1 MKNKYIIICLIFL
14 LLIIFFIQKKEY
26 LETTSLKISDE
37 AVQNIAKVY
46 ADSKQTA
53 YFNNIQVKGTLMSKL
68 TGDVSGNITGRLL
81 SPNGKFS
88 LDIDNSG
95 NLSLFNGTNKVGT
108 YILFDTTNN
117 VVNID
122 GDVIIKG
129 KDNTGDNRVRIGKNT
144 YGDGATSTKTNVG
157 IFAEHK
163 TTNAIGKLQVN
174 NFELGRKKASDTN
187 TSGMAHD
194 KNYDYIRS
202 NLKNSAFNNKD
213 NTGVLNMHWSNGY
226 VYWTLLANNARTW
239 NDEWGYLASSD
250 NDS

>member
-1 MKNKYIIICLIFL
+1 MIIFL
-14 LLIIFFIQKKEY
+14 VVFFTQKKEHARSTNKQ
-26 LETTSLKISDE
+26 LLSNE

-46 ADSKQTA
+46 ADTKSISA
-53 YFNNIQVKGTLMSKL
+53 FNNIKVTGTIFGKL
-68 TGDVSGNITGRLL
+68 TGDTTGRLF
-81 SPNGKFS
+81 SPDNKFS
-88 LDIDNSG
+88 LDLDNSG
-95 NLSLFNGTNKVGT
+95 NLSLFSGTNKVGKFV
-108 YILFDTTNN
+108 LLDTTTNIAN
-117 VVNID
+117 VD
-122 GDVIIKG
+122 GDLVVKG
-129 KDNTGDNRVRIGKNT
+129 KDNSGDNIVRIGKNA

-174 NFELGRKKASDTN
+174 NFELGRKKASDTH
-187 TSGMAHD
+187 TSNMAHD

-213 NTGVLNMHWSNGY
+213 NTGVLNMHWSDGN